1 MRRDN
6 EIMIIPDHVVHLID
20 HAHVD
25 RLHDPTGDADEV
37 VVMLSGV
44 QLVVLGGFVKVDSHS
59 DFDVAE
65 ELERPVDGGE
75 THPGVG
81 FQTELVDLVRRH
93 RLAGVPGQDA
103 EHTFA
108 LGGVLE
114 TPSTESFLQVD
125 RATPVENSFQLH

>member
-1 MRRDN
+1 
-6 EIMIIPDHVVHLID
+6 
-20 HAHVD
+20 
-25 RLHDPTGDADEV
+25 
-37 VVMLSGV
+37 
-44 QLVVLGGFVKVDSHS
+44 VKVDSHS
-59 DFDVAE
+59 DSDVAE

-75 THPGVG
+75 THPGVD
-81 FQTELVDLVRRH
+81 FRQNWWIWS
-93 RLAGVPGQDA
+93 GVIGLPAFPGQDA